1 VDGKSNIKIK
11 QGCDCNAQLTNLKKT
26 IMKNLVKF
34 IDFISNLLL
43 NNQKTEKSVIEIFFT
58 APTVICDIYDYIS
71 KSLFGDQ
78 KNVTQK
84 HF

>member
-1 VDGKSNIKIK
+1 M
-11 QGCDCNAQLTNLKKT
+11 KT
-26 IMKNLVKF
+26 LIKF
-34 IDFISNLLL
+34 IDSVSELLFG
-43 NNQKTEKSVIEIFFT
+43 NQKTEKSVIEIFFT
-58 APTVICDIYDYIS
+58 APAVIGDIYDYIS

>member
-1 VDGKSNIKIK
+1 M
-11 QGCDCNAQLTNLKKT
+11 KT
-26 IMKNLVKF
+26 LIKF
-34 IDFISNLLL
+34 IDSVSNLLL

-58 APTVICDIYDYIS
+58 APTVIGDIYDYIS